1 MQPLRPLMRAALLA
15 ACATVFTQSV
25 PAGAA
30 PAAPSSV
37 LLYPSG
43 GQVVV
48 DSTLTPENGRIT
60 FDLPASALLDTLAIT
75 VNGGAVSG
83 LVTSPAPP
91 QPDSPTVAIIRTR
104 LEAAR
109 QVAATLNGELAGV
122 NARIRLWSAPPIKA
136 DIG

>member
-1 MQPLRPLMRAALLA
+1 MLWGKRIKMENAMQPLRPLMRAALLA

-60 FDLPASALLDTLAIT
+60 FDLPASTRWRSLSTAGRCPAL
-75 VNGGAVSG
+75 
-83 LVTSPAPP
+83 
-91 QPDSPTVAIIRTR
+91 
-104 LEAAR
+104 
-109 QVAATLNGELAGV
+109 
-122 NARIRLWSAPPIKA
+122 
-136 DIG
+136 